1 MKKKFVLTLA
11 LVLMVAVTLSAAT
24 PLTVSGSFKAGYK
37 FTFASPNAIA
47 GVNKST
53 EGDMDA
59 VVAITGDF
67 WKVSLS
73 GTPVFDAKM
82 AASAEIYMDKA
93 LAAQG
98 MDMGDLTLKMAI
110 GNKSDL
116 GGLSA
121 YTNSRDKLQGLKM
134 ASGFD
139 GAYPASVTVGY
150 GKLVTVLVGADPVS
164 FIDQVAVVATPAIP
178 AIPAKAKNNAIVLSA
193 KSEPV
198 DGVTAAVAYTN
209 IDAASAKG
217 SVAGSVAVD
226 VAALADLDFGLTVS
240 AYDVYLLTPETNKL
254 YLELKGSYDKF
265 SAWTEYRILGKRNDM
280 KLNVSY
286 AGIENVGL
294 SAFVELDDITKKD
307 TPVANEVKIGGGV
320 TYTMGGVKY
329 ALDADYAVEA
339 KAFTMSPTVKI
350 SF

>member
-11 LVLMVAVTLSAAT
+11 LVLLVVVGLSAAT

-37 FTFASPNAIA
+37 LSFATTNAIA
-47 GVNKST
+47 GVNKAA

-73 GTPVFDAKM
+73 GTPVFDATM

-110 GNKSDL
+110 GNKKDL

-121 YTNSRDKLQGLKM
+121 YTNSRDALAGLKM
-134 ASGFD
+134 ASGFV

-164 FIDQVAVVATPAIP
+164 FVDQKLDVVAGIP
-178 AIPAKAKNNAIVLSA
+178 ALAKNNAIVLSA

-198 DGVTAAVAYTN
+198 EGVTAAVAYTN
-209 IDAASAKG
+209 VDANSAKG
-217 SVAGSVAVD
+217 AIAGSVAVD
-226 VAALADLDFGLTVS
+226 VAKLAGIEDFGLTAS
-240 AYDVYLLTPETNKL
+240 AYDVFLLSGDVNKL
-254 YLELKGSYDKF
+254 YVELKGSYDKI
-265 SAWTEYRILGKRNDM
+265 SAWTEYRIVNKVNDM
-280 KLNVSY
+280 KLSASY
-286 AGIENVGL
+286 SGIENVGL
-294 SAFVELDDITKKD
+294 SAFVELNDITKV
-307 TPVANEVKIGGGV
+307 VASSTKVGGGV

-329 ALDADYAVEA
+329 ALDADYASGS
-339 KAFTMSPTVKI
+339 KTFTMSPTVKI